1 MTQLNDLE
9 RLKFLLGVASK
20 ESRHLQTTTQ
30 RLSTHRIDVQWVEAL
45 EKNIALSEQLD
56 AFVARFGRLQDTIA
70 GKLIPELMR
79 KSLETPGSAIDNL
92 NRMEKLGL
100 VGSVDDWLEAR
111 NLRNRLIQEYMR
123 DPDEFAQAL
132 NKTMELVGMLTA
144 TFDAIE
150 KYVVKRSQEQKPA
163 KTGTEH
169 NN

>member
-9 RLKFLLGVASK
+9 RLRFLLSVASK
-20 ESRHLQTTTQ
+20 ESRHLLITTQ
-30 RLSTHRIDVQWVEAL
+30 RLSTQRIDIQWVEAL

-100 VGSVDDWLEAR
+100 LDSVEDWLEAR
-111 NLRNRLIQEYMR
+111 NLRNRLIHEYMR
-123 DPDEFAQAL
+123 DPEEFVQAL
-132 NKTMELVGMLTA
+132 NRALELVGILTA
-144 TFDAIE
+144 AFDAIE
-150 KYVVKRSQEQKPA
+150 KYVSQRSWWQ
-163 KTGTEH
+163 
-169 NN
+169 